1 MHPDRQAVTRKGV
14 VCESVLTF
22 NVNMQQTDKYTP
34 ALAAFRHLL
43 EIMDELREKC
53 PWDREQTFDTL
64 RNLTVEET
72 FELADAILEKDYPD
86 MCKELGDLLLHI
98 VFYSKIASEQNL
110 FEVKD
115 VINQLCDKLIRRHPH
130 IYGEVK
136 ADSANQVHENW
147 EKIKLQTEGNR
158 SVLGGIPS
166 GMPAIT
172 KAYRIQDKVSG
183 VGFDWDNRDQVWDKV
198 QEELGELKAEV
209 DNPNPDQAHIEEELG
224 DVLFAVVN
232 YSRFINVHPEDAL
245 EKTNRKFLRRF
256 QLLEQ
261 YVKADGRSLT
271 DMSLAEMDVY
281 WEKAKKELAG
291 S

>member
-1 MHPDRQAVTRKGV
+1 M
-14 VCESVLTF
+14 
-22 NVNMQQTDKYTP
+22 NQTDKYAD
-34 ALAAFRHLL
+34 ALAGFRHLL

-53 PWDREQTFDTL
+53 PWDREQTFDSL

-72 FELADAILEKDYPD
+72 FELADAIFQKDYPD
-86 MCKELGDLLLHI
+86 VCKELGDLMLHI
-98 VFYSKIASEQNL
+98 VFYSKIASEQQL
-110 FEVKD
+110 FDVKD
-115 VINQLCDKLIRRHPH
+115 VLNQLCDKLIRRHPH
-130 IYGEVK
+130 IYGEMK

-183 VGFDWDNRDQVWDKV
+183 VGFDWDNKEDVWNKV

-209 DNPNPDQAHIEEELG
+209 EADNQERIEDELG
-224 DVLFAVVN
+224 DVLFSLVN
-232 YSRFINVHPEDAL
+232 YSRFLNVHPEDAL
-245 EKTNRKFLRRF
+245 EKTNRKFMRRF
-256 QLLEQ
+256 QHLEQ
-261 YVKADGRSLT
+261 MVRSDGKKLI
-271 DMSLAEMDVY
+271 DMSLPEMDEY
-281 WEKAKKELAG
+281 WNRAKSEENHT

>member
-1 MHPDRQAVTRKGV
+1 MNQP
-14 VCESVLTF
+14 
-22 NVNMQQTDKYTP
+22 DKYTD

-53 PWDREQTFDTL
+53 PWDRAQTFDTL

-72 FELADAILEKDYPD
+72 FELADAIIEKDFKD
-86 MCKELGDLLLHI
+86 MCKELGDLQLHI
-98 VFYSKIASEQNL
+98 VFYAKVASETGL
-110 FEVKD
+110 FTMTD
-115 VINQLCDKLIRRHPH
+115 VLNKLCDKLIRRHPH

-136 ADSANQVHENW
+136 ADSADQVHDNW

-166 GMPAIT
+166 GMPALT

-183 VGFDWDNRDQVWDKV
+183 VGFDWDNKEQVWDKV

-209 DNPNPDQAHIEEELG
+209 EAGAPERVEEEFG
-224 DVLFAVVN
+224 DVLFSLIN
-232 YSRFINVHPEDAL
+232 YARFLDVHPEDAL
-245 EKTNRKFLRRF
+245 EKTNRKFMRRF

-261 YVKADGRSLT
+261 LVKTDGRVLT
-271 DMSLAEMDVY
+271 DMTLAEMDAY
-281 WEKAKKELAG
+281 WERAKHIMNAE
-291 S
+291 

>member
-1 MHPDRQAVTRKGV
+1 MN
-14 VCESVLTF
+14 ES
-22 NVNMQQTDKYTP
+22 DKYTP

-72 FELADAILEKDYPD
+72 FELADAIMDKDYPD
-86 MCKELGDLLLHI
+86 MCKELGDLMLHI

-115 VINQLCDKLIRRHPH
+115 VINQLCNKLIRRHPH

-172 KAYRIQDKVSG
+172 KAYRIQDKCAG

-198 QEELGELKAEV
+198 LEELDELQVEV
-209 DNPNPDQAHIEEELG
+209 RNDNPAAIEDEFG
-224 DVLFAVVN
+224 DVLFALVN
-232 YSRFINVHPEDAL
+232 YSRFLNIHPEDAL
-245 EKTNRKFLRRF
+245 EKANRKFMHRF

-271 DMSLAEMDVY
+271 DMSLAEMDEY
-281 WEKAKKELAG
+281 WERAKKV
-291 S
+291 SS

>member
-1 MHPDRQAVTRKGV
+1 MNQP
-14 VCESVLTF
+14 
-22 NVNMQQTDKYTP
+22 DKYTD

-53 PWDREQTFDTL
+53 PWDRAQTFDTL

-72 FELADAILEKDYPD
+72 FELAEAIIEKDYKD
-86 MCKELGDLLLHI
+86 MCKELGDLQLHI
-98 VFYSKIASEQNL
+98 VFYAKVASETGL
-110 FEVKD
+110 FTMTD
-115 VINQLCDKLIRRHPH
+115 VLNKLCDKLIRRHPH

-136 ADSANQVHENW
+136 ADSADQVHDNW

-166 GMPAIT
+166 GMPALT

-183 VGFDWDNRDQVWDKV
+183 VGFDWDNKEQVWDKV

-209 DNPNPDQAHIEEELG
+209 ESGTPERVEEEFG
-224 DVLFAVVN
+224 DVLFSLIN
-232 YSRFINVHPEDAL
+232 YARFLDVHPEDAL
-245 EKTNRKFLRRF
+245 EKTNRKFMRRF

-261 YVKADGRSLT
+261 LVKTDGRVLT
-271 DMSLAEMDVY
+271 DMTLAEMDEY
-281 WEKAKKELAG
+281 WERAKQIMNDEC
-291 S
+291 